1 MAGQEH
7 GKALAVLWG
16 LQAFAIRYVEI
27 REAPSAS
34 QPGRRIKVIGLEDLR
49 SGHLCSECGKCHR
62 EGFIQELEP
71 RMWRECSIGDFET
84 YVEIIPWR
92 VSCCGG
98 TRVETFPW
106 EASGHRMTRRF
117 FERIAALCTRL
128 PVLTVAKM
136 GKLSWDT
143 VARVDKAAT
152 RMALGGDDALL
163 DGLRFIGVDEVS
175 RDGGHRYF
183 TMVSDLETGRV
194 VWIADGKRK
203 KALEAFFVR
212 LGKRGCKRIQ
222 IVTSDLGA
230 GYVEVIGRYTPHARH
245 ILDRFHIVQWLND
258 AIKQVRRRVFGGAPR
273 DEVGRKLKA
282 KQWML
287 LKARERLEHK
297 HKLALAELMRVNRPL
312 YRAYLLKE
320 QLRGILHHPWVY
332 LGALLRNLESWCSAA
347 VRSRIPEM
355 RKVGWRIR
363 KHFEKVVAGFHAGV
377 KQGLVEANNGKVAL
391 LRHEAHGYRNIEYFK
406 LKIFQRCS
414 LPNNP
419 WAEII
424 L

>member
-7 GKALAVLWG
+7 GEVLSALWG
-16 LQAFAIRYVEI
+16 LQAFAVTYVEI
-27 REAPSAS
+27 RHAPTRS
-34 QPGRRIKVIGLEDLR
+34 QPGRRIKVISLEDLR
-49 SGHLCSECGKCHR
+49 SSHVCSECGKRHR

-92 VSCCGG
+92 VVCCGG
-98 TRVETFPW
+98 TRVESFPW
-106 EASGHRMTRRF
+106 EAPGHRMTRRF
-117 FERIAALCTRL
+117 FERIAALCTKL

-136 GKLSWDT
+136 ACRSWDT

-152 RMALGGDDALL
+152 RMALGEDDALL

-194 VWIADGKRK
+194 VWIAEGKRK
-203 KALEAFFVR
+203 EALETFFVK
-212 LGKRGCKRIQ
+212 LGKRGCKRLRI
-222 IVTSDLGA
+222 ITSDLAA
-230 GYVEVIGRYTPHARH
+230 GYVEVIGRYARHVRH
-245 ILDRFHIVQWLND
+245 ILDRFHIVKWLNE
-258 AIKQVRRRVFGGAPR
+258 AVKQVRRRVFGGAPR
-273 DEVGRKLKA
+273 DEVGRRLKA

-287 LKARERLEHK
+287 LRAREQLKHK
-297 HKLALAELMRVNRPL
+297 HKLALAELMRANRPL

-320 QLRGILHHPWVY
+320 QLRGILHHPWIYV
-332 LGALLRNLESWCSAA
+332 GALLRNLETWCSAA

-355 RKVGWRIR
+355 NSVGWRLR
-363 KHFEKVVAGFHAGV
+363 GHLEKVVAGFHAGI

-391 LRHEAHGYRNIEYFK
+391 LRREARGYRNIEYFK

-414 LPNNP
+414 LPDNP

>member
-1 MAGQEH
+1 MASQEH
-7 GKALAVLWG
+7 GEILAVLWG
-16 LQAFAIRYVEI
+16 LQAFTIGYVEF
-27 REAPSAS
+27 RKAPSAA
-34 QPGRRIKVIGLEDLR
+34 QPGRRIKVLGLVDTR
-49 SGHLCSECGKCHR
+49 ASHICSECGKRHR

-84 YVEIIPWR
+84 YIEITPWR

-117 FERIAALCTRL
+117 FERLAALCTKMAI
-128 PVLTVAKM
+128 LTVAKM
-136 GKLSWDT
+136 AGLSWDT
-143 VARVDKAAT
+143 VARIDKAAT

-163 DGLRFIGVDEVS
+163 EGLRFIGVDEVS

-194 VWIADGKRK
+194 VWIAEGKRK
-203 KALEAFFVR
+203 KALEGFFIK
-212 LGKRGCKRIQ
+212 LGKRGCKRIK

-230 GYVEVIGRYTPHARH
+230 GYVEVIGKYTPHASH
-245 ILDRFHIVQWLND
+245 ILDRFHIVKWLND
-258 AIKQVRRRVFGGAPR
+258 AIKQVRRRVFGRAPR
-273 DEVGRKLKA
+273 DELGRRLKV

-297 HKLALAELMRVNRPL
+297 QKLGLAKLMRVNRPL

-320 QLRGILHHPWVY
+320 QLRGILHYPWVY

-347 VRSRIPEM
+347 VRCRIPEM
-355 RKVGWRIR
+355 GQVGWRLR
-363 KHFEKVVAGFHAGV
+363 KHLEKVVAGFHAGV
-377 KQGLVEANNGKVAL
+377 KLGVVEANNGKVDV
-391 LRHEAHGYRNIEYFK
+391 LRREARGYRNVEYFK

-414 LPNNP
+414 LPDNP
-419 WAEII
+419 WAKIT

>member
-7 GKALAVLWG
+7 GKALAFLWG
-16 LQAFAIRYVEI
+16 LQGFAIRYVEI
-27 REAPSAS
+27 REAPTATE
-34 QPGRRIKVIGLEDLR
+34 PARRIKVIGLEDLR
-49 SGHLCSECGKCHR
+49 SSHVCSECGKRHR
-62 EGFIQELEP
+62 EGFMQELEP
-71 RMWRECSIGDFET
+71 RMWRDCSIGDFGT
-84 YVEIIPWR
+84 YAEIIPWR
-92 VSCCGG
+92 VACCGG
-98 TRVETFPW
+98 TRVEKFPW

-128 PVLTVAKM
+128 PVLGVAKM
-136 GKLSWDT
+136 AGLSWDT
-143 VARVDKAAT
+143 VARVDKTAT
-152 RMALGGDDALL
+152 RMALGADDALL

-194 VWIADGKRK
+194 VWIAEGKRK
-203 KALEAFFVR
+203 SALEAFFIK
-212 LGKRGCKRIQ
+212 LGKRGCKRLQ

-230 GYVEVIGRYTPHARH
+230 GYVEVIGQYAKHARH
-245 ILDRFHIVQWLND
+245 ILDRFHIVKWLNE
-258 AIKQVRRRVFGGAPR
+258 AVKEVRRRLFGGAPR

-287 LKARERLEHK
+287 LSAREKLRHR
-297 HKLALAELMRVNRPL
+297 HKLALAELMRANRPL

-320 QLRGILHHPWVY
+320 HLRGILHHPWVY
-332 LGALLRNLESWCSAA
+332 LGALLRNLETWCSAA
-347 VRSRIPEM
+347 VRSRLPEM
-355 RKVGWRIR
+355 REVGWRLR
-363 KHFEKVVAGFHAGV
+363 NHLEKVVAGFHAGV
-377 KQGLVEANNGKVAL
+377 KLGVVEGNNGKVDL
-391 LRHEAHGYRNIEYFK
+391 LRREAHGYRNVEYFK

-414 LPNNP
+414 LPDNP